1 MPVSDEQGDLTGL
14 PIFASHA
21 VAVDHDHRGRGNG
34 GPIASLPTEVVPE
47 EQRPVSLSASELAG
61 ENIDWGLVRGFRK
74 QAAEILSNELR
85 DRSVGAERE
94 RKIGRARATPTV
106 SHVGVFLD
114 QVAWSLL
121 ILKARHPHSRNA
133 TPTQPSDSATLRS
146 EEPVLEWRPTHDRC
160 AACRAGD
167 VSETE
172 VRQLRRCRL
181 VRARSPR
188 LGCARTRSVAVGW
201 LSCD

>member
-1 MPVSDEQGDLTGL
+1 MIIAGEATAARSPHSPPRWCPRNSDQFPLGFG
-14 PIFASHA
+14 A
-21 VAVDHDHRGRGNG
+21 G
-34 GPIASLPTEVVPE
+34 
-47 EQRPVSLSASELAG
+47 G

-121 ILKARHPHSRNA
+121 ILKAP
-133 TPTQPSDSATLRS
+133 TPSLP
-146 EEPVLEWRPTHDRC
+146 
-160 AACRAGD
+160 
-167 VSETE
+167 
-172 VRQLRRCRL
+172 
-181 VRARSPR
+181 
-188 LGCARTRSVAVGW
+188 
-201 LSCD
+201 